1 MGVLVVITTV
11 GTEEQAVEIAEEL
24 LGRRHA
30 ACVNIIQVPRTIYR
44 WKGKVCRDSEL
55 LLMIKTTDEE
65 YDRVE
70 ATIKELHD
78 YELPEVLGFQVS
90 RISAD
95 FLPWITAALDKDAE
109 FEEDADRGG
118 PDAGSDSE

>member
-30 ACVNIIQVPRTIYR
+30 ACVNILQVPRTIYR
-44 WKGKVCRDSEL
+44 WEGKVCRDSEL

-65 YDRVE
+65 YDSVE

-90 RISAD
+90 RISSD
-95 FLPWITAALDKDAE
+95 FLPWITAALDKDSE
-109 FEEDADRGG
+109 FDEEGDHGE
-118 PDAGSDSE
+118 PDATADTD